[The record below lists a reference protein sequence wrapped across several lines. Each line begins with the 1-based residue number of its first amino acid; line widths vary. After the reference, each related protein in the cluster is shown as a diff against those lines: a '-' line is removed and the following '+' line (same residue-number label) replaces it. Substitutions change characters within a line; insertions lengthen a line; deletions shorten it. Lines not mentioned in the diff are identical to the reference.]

1 MDKQREGWS
10 ALHCAAHRYDHD
22 DHDDVCDDDDDYYY
36 DDDHDHHDMDNEI
49 VSNS

>member
-10 ALHCAAHRYDHD
+10 ALHCAAHRYHD
-22 DHDDVCDDDDDYYY
+22 DDDCDDDDDYDY
-36 DDDHDHHDMDNEI
+36 DDHDMDNEI

>member
-10 ALHCAAHRYDHD
+10 ALHCAAHRYD
-22 DHDDVCDDDDDYYY
+22 DDVCDDTDDYYY

>member
-10 ALHCAAHRYDHD
+10 ALHCAAHRYH
-22 DHDDVCDDDDDYYY
+22 HDDVCDDDDDYYY
-36 DDDHDHHDMDNEI
+36 DHDQDHHDMDNEI